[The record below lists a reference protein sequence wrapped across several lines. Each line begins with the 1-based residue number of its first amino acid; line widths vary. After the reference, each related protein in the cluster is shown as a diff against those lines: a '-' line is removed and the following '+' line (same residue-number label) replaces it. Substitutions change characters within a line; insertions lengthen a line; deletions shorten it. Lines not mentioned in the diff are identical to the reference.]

1 MTYESFKQELIQ
13 MLSVHLSADTSF
25 QVQQILKNN
34 GLRLDGLS
42 ISTPEVNISPT
53 IYLNYYYEQYQSGT
67 SLDSI
72 ADKIL
77 ATTVIVW
84 RKASICLFLRI
95 LKRYVSVSST
105 NWSISNR
112 TKPCLP
118 RFLLCPIWILLS
130 SSAIISTIPQPMPRT
145 KRLPTLPF

>member
-77 ATTVIVW
+77 ACYH
-84 RKASICLFLRI
+84 RYRMEESID
-95 LKRYVSVSST
+95 
-105 NWSISNR
+105 
-112 TKPCLP
+112 
-118 RFLLCPIWILLS
+118 LS
-130 SSAIISTIPQPMPRT
+130 FFENFC
-145 KRLPTLPF
+145 KK